1 MINSMASN
9 PMKTVVKKQP
19 QPSYAGILP
28 RTHLGDIYEKVSA
41 FIVTKSCLCTMGDVC
56 FILQFHWWW
65 IIDLVVSLNGGPGS
79 KIVWH
84 VKPLIITFVRAYINV
99 SSIEFG
105 DNPILGVFCFLNT
118 RVIST
123 YKYWIPFGWFFRGL
137 GFAMSL
143 KGICTVLEKWIHFI
157 KF

>member
-1 MINSMASN
+1 MINSMTSN

-28 RTHLGDIYEKVSA
+28 RTHLGDIYENVPA

-56 FILQFHWWW
+56 FILQIHWWW
-65 IIDLVVSLNGGPGS
+65 VIDLVDSLNGGPCS

-84 VKPLIITFVRAYINV
+84 VKPLIIAFVRAYINV
-99 SSIEFG
+99 LSMEFG
-105 DNPILGVFCFLNT
+105 DNPILGVFSFLNT

-123 YKYWIPFGWFFRGL
+123 HKYWIAFG
-137 GFAMSL
+137 
-143 KGICTVLEKWIHFI
+143 
-157 KF
+157 